1 MIKNSFADRVA
12 AELGRARTKHPTKL
26 NSAHEAFAV
35 IREEV
40 DELWDKVKADEH
52 KSPAGQ
58 TLMVD
63 ELVQIAAMCQRAAE
77 DVFPEALSWSVCDC
91 CGGDMPDTGLPYCSV
106 ECHEI
111 AEGDPSPER
120 TVALRKLLEAK
131 DAAVRAKLH
140 PGG

>member
-1 MIKNSFADRVA
+1 MVTSSFPDRVA
-12 AELGRARTKHPTKL
+12 CELGRARDKHPSKL

-40 DELWDKVKADEH
+40 DEFWDKVKADEH

-77 DVFPEALSWSVCDC
+77 DVFATAISW
-91 CGGDMPDTGLPYCSV
+91 
-106 ECHEI
+106 
-111 AEGDPSPER
+111 AEDSG
-120 TVALRKLLEAK
+120 K
-131 DAAVRAKLH
+131 
-140 PGG
+140 

>member
-1 MIKNSFADRVA
+1 MITSNFPDRVA
-12 AELGRARTKHPTKL
+12 AELSAARQKHPKL

-40 DELWDKVKADEH
+40 DEFWDKVKADEH

-77 DVFPEALSWSVCDC
+77 DVFPTAISWTETTES
-91 CGGDMPDTGLPYCSV
+91 
-106 ECHEI
+106 
-111 AEGDPSPER
+111 
-120 TVALRKLLEAK
+120 
-131 DAAVRAKLH
+131 
-140 PGG
+140 